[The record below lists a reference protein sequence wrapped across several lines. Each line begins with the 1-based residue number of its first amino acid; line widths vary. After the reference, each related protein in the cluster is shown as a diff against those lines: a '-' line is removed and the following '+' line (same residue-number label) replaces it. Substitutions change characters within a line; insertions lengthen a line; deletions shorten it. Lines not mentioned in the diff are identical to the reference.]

1 MQFEQ
6 AAFPVN
12 RFRRLRRSEA
22 LRDLVGENRLSSA
35 DFIWPLF
42 IRDGQGDRG
51 ANPLNAGRKSF
62 IGGPVDVRGRA
73 GHAAWHSGYMF
84 VSIYR

>member
-6 AAFPVN
+6 AAFPIN

-35 DFIWPLF
+35 DFIWPFF
-42 IRDGQGDRG
+42 IRDGQGIEE
-51 ANPLNAGRKSF
+51 P
-62 IGGPVDVRGRA
+62 I
-73 GHAAWHSGYMF
+73 H
-84 VSIYR
+84 

>member
-42 IRDGQGDRG
+42 IRDGQGIEEPIHSMPGVNRLSVDRLMF
-51 ANPLNAGRKSF
+51 AAE
-62 IGGPVDVRGRA
+62 RA
-73 GHAAWHSGYMF
+73 MLLGIRGYMF